1 MGKCPE
7 CDDTRWFSPTNVHDD
22 GWPCEMC
29 KGKPAPPEP
38 AVEDAEAFV
47 KSYLY
52 PSTETHYGED
62 SDISMIAARDAQW
75 QARIAKPAPPEQATM
90 DKMRG
95 ELAKA
100 DNRIAHLERQL
111 RAFEAENVTLRMA
124 ANRVGVMSE
133 RIDDADDAYEMRG
146 AEMDKLQARIT
157 KLEGALRVSA
167 AMDCVCEFD
176 DMHSKASPDCFA
188 CVARDALAEGEK

>member
-1 MGKCPE
+1 
-7 CDDTRWFSPTNVHDD
+7 
-22 GWPCEMC
+22 
-29 KGKPAPPEP
+29 
-38 AVEDAEAFV
+38 
-47 KSYLY
+47 
-52 PSTETHYGED
+52 
-62 SDISMIAARDAQW
+62 
-75 QARIAKPAPPEQATM
+75 
-90 DKMRG
+90 
-95 ELAKA
+95 
-100 DNRIAHLERQL
+100 
-111 RAFEAENVTLRMA
+111 MA